1 MIVLIPPKFK
11 IVWQLQL
18 ARDCIRGSWRRPI
31 KKKILKEFPKVH
43 SCSCMRHII
52 ITLILADKTFDW
64 LI

>member
-1 MIVLIPPKFK
+1 MIVLITPKFK

-18 ARDCIRGSWRRPI
+18 ARDCIRESWMRPI
-31 KKKILKEFPKVH
+31 KKKILKEFSKVH
-43 SCSCMRHII
+43 SSSCMKHII

>member
-1 MIVLIPPKFK
+1 MIVLITPKFK

-18 ARDCIRGSWRRPI
+18 ARDCIRESWMRPI
-31 KKKILKEFPKVH
+31 KKKILKEFSKVH
-43 SCSCMRHII
+43 LSSCMKNII